1 MKQNMN
7 SSISTKE
14 IELSNPSHAHIKI
27 LVRSFHWG
35 IIMKHLCK
43 KQYQSCISSDSGGI
57 RTDVQLILWN
67 KYALKPN
74 QRQKLKIIKL

>member
-27 LVRSFHWG
+27 LVQKFSLRNY
-35 IIMKHLCK
+35 MKHLCK
-43 KQYQSCISSDSGGI
+43 KQYQSCINSDSGGI
-57 RTDVQLILWN
+57 RTDVQLIL
-67 KYALKPN
+67 
-74 QRQKLKIIKL
+74 